1 MNQSTTS
8 YKFKLEYTT
17 DSWPVRVLGSRS
29 IYGQPPYSCIYVDKK
44 YDTSRGQLNTLQMPV
59 SVI

>member
-29 IYGQPPYSCIYVDKK
+29 IYGQPRTVVDKK